1 MIVLCKEYDKYG
13 NRDPAHYIV
22 KKDSTASDL
31 RWLNLRQR
39 FNPELHYYATILDE
53 KGVDDE
59 TILRLFED
67 DNAVKEPPFFWEL

>member
-22 KKDSTASDL
+22 KKRFDRL
-31 RWLNLRQR
+31 RFEELNLRQR